1 MSSLRADQVEF
12 SEEAFNTPYHA
23 MLAEAIHQANQ
34 VESVI
39 DDILAAE
46 HLKRQATKA
55 SLRSYF
61 DYLERKL
68 WGKTIAA
75 KIRCLLEAPTV
86 KQILS
91 DNEIGQETVEQL
103 FSEWRKL
110 RNRFTHGLIVW
121 SSSSIPVLYHTGYCY
136 DIESHV
142 TKFFQLNE
150 RVLAVISVLEVR
162 ESDYAGTPLLLD
174 DNCDL
179 DHPIYAVMD
188 NR

>member
-1 MSSLRADQVEF
+1 ME
-12 SEEAFNTPYHA
+12 
-23 MLAEAIHQANQ
+23 
-34 VESVI
+34 
-39 DDILAAE
+39 
-46 HLKRQATKA
+46 
-55 SLRSYF
+55 
-61 DYLERKL
+61 
-68 WGKTIAA
+68 
-75 KIRCLLEAPTV
+75 
-86 KQILS
+86 
-91 DNEIGQETVEQL
+91 
-103 FSEWRKL
+103 KL

-121 SSSSIPVLYHTGYCY
+121 SSSSIPVLYHKGYCY

-174 DNCDL
+174 DNCDP